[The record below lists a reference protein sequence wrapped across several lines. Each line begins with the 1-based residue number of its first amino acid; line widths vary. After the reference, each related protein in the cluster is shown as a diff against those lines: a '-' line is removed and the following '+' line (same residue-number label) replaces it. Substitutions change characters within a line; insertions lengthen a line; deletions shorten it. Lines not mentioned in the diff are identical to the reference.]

1 MAPPTTD
8 SDKEL
13 EALGEEAGQGCC
25 RFKVVVPSCG
35 TMVSDGISNNHNIHH
50 LDHYD
55 VPNHH
60 HHHLQSSSSSY
71 SSPSSEVSLATTV
84 ADGGGG
90 EAAADTAKM
99 SIILSK
105 SSATTADV
113 EMNEQKDQV
122 FDQFETN
129 LSIKVKE
136 LIRASQQLLNETDQK
151 GIYLEGQFVCMT
163 DLAKVS
169 EAV

>member
-1 MAPPTTD
+1 M
-8 SDKEL
+8 
-13 EALGEEAGQGCC
+13 
-25 RFKVVVPSCG
+25 
-35 TMVSDGISNNHNIHH
+35 
-50 LDHYD
+50 
-55 VPNHH
+55 
-60 HHHLQSSSSSY
+60 
-71 SSPSSEVSLATTV
+71 ATTV